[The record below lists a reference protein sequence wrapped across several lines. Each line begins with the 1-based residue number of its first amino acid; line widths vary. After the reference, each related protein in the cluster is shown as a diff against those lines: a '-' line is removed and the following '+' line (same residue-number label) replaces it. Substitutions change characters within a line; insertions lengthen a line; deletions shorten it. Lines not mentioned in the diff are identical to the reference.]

1 MPQSHPIRQI
11 AIRLGCLLV
20 LAAPPAAA
28 QTGQSIELPPAPV
41 CRSTNPEYLPR
52 IELAVPPLDEKRL
65 ERGRGIVVLNGR
77 GHNYAGGVQP
87 PAALA
92 PLPSPNASPLPR
104 SEESP

>member
-11 AIRLGCLLV
+11 ASRLGCLLV

-41 CRSTNPEYLPR
+41 CRSTNAEYLPR
-52 IELAVPPLDEKRL
+52 IELAVPPLDEERL

-77 GHNYAGGVQP
+77 GYNYAGGMQP

-92 PLPSPNASPLPR
+92 PLPSPNSSPLPG